1 MNLERRDL
9 TVSRQCSYHF
19 SRQTFRTHTQ
29 KQLKHWKK
37 WSRGMFSSL
46 FWHHINYTEQS
57 NSRFAGLRFIFSTQ
71 LQCVPSCILKM
82 VWWSHPSPKRTIFS
96 SLHWSV
102 TKSDERVP
110 NMDWH
115 TDTGFFPFFS
125 LKSSFDNFLWRFHG
139 LTCKKCI
146 FQRGTSWKMKPSLYP
161 WNQGQMATSSQ
172 NQAEWRTVWRAGNLL

>member
-1 MNLERRDL
+1 MNLERQDL

-29 KQLKHWKK
+29 KQLKYWKK

-71 LQCVPSCILKM
+71 LQCHHASSKWFDDHTLRQNVLSILHYIEALLKVM
-82 VWWSHPSPKRTIFS
+82 NAYPTW
-96 SLHWSV
+96 
-102 TKSDERVP
+102 
-110 NMDWH
+110 
-115 TDTGFFPFFS
+115 TDILTPAFFPFFS

-139 LTCKKCI
+139 FTCKKCI